1 MHLEWVINF
10 KETHASQTTERYF
23 THIYRTH
30 RTHSTGP
37 LKTYIRTGYGV
48 NREIFRSKPRYN
60 TRP

>member
-23 THIYRTH
+23 THIYRGH

-37 LKTYIRTGYGV
+37 LKTYTHGLATG
-48 NREIFRSKPRYN
+48 
-60 TRP
+60 